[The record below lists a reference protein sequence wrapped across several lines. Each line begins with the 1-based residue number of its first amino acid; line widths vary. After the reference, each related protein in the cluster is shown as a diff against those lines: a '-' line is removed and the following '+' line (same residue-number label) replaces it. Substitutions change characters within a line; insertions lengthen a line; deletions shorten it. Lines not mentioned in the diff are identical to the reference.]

1 MNYSI
6 NPELKIFENMK
17 KNNKLFHAFLFYGN
31 KKTDIFTPAFQ
42 AIKIL
47 ISDKKDQY
55 KNAIKIEDLNYP
67 DLTLIK
73 PENNFISKNEII
85 LATLNKLQETSLVKD
100 KLKILFI
107 QDVDQASLHSLN
119 ALLKF
124 IEEPTKNTVIIMTTN
139 RISKVI
145 STIKSRTQNIYIKPK
160 PNQYLIDS
168 LKQEKQFEGYEEILI
183 SIYGNNK
190 QKIEDNFEL
199 FKKDFKD
206 LMKSLEEI
214 KINKESLRTMLHLKL
229 NKKNYENIVNILE
242 ILFLELAKKEIVVFK
257 NYQKLMNSF
266 SSLNFNLET
275 ILVAGNDLKSSI
287 NKHGNFA
294 LQKEKYLIAL
304 ESSFDV

>member
-6 NPELKIFENMK
+6 SPELKIFDNMK

-31 KKTDIFTPAFQ
+31 KKTDIFTPALQ

-47 ISDKKDQY
+47 ISDKNDQY
-55 KNAIKIEDLNYP
+55 KNIIKIEDLNYP
-67 DLTLIK
+67 DLTIIK

-107 QDVDQASLHSLN
+107 QDVDLASLHSLN

-124 IEEPTKNTVIIMTTN
+124 IEEPTKNTIIIMTTN
-139 RISKVI
+139 RINKVI

-168 LKQEKQFEGYEEILI
+168 LKQEKKFEGYEEILI

-190 QKIEDNFEL
+190 EKIENNFEL
-199 FKKDFKD
+199 LEKDFKD
-206 LMKSLEEI
+206 LIKSLEEI

-242 ILFLELAKKEIVVFK
+242 ILFLELTKKEIVVFK
-257 NYQKLMNSF
+257 NYQKLINNF
-266 SSLNFNLET
+266 KLLNFNLET
-275 ILVAGNDLKSSI
+275 ILVAGNDFKHAI
-287 NKHGNFA
+287 NHHGNFA
-294 LQKEKYLIAL
+294 LQKEKYLITL
-304 ESSFDV
+304 ESAFDV

>member
-1 MNYSI
+1 MDYSI

-17 KNNKLFHAFLFYGN
+17 KNKKLFHAFLFYGN

-55 KNAIKIEDLNYP
+55 KNAIKLEDLNYP

-73 PENNFISKNEII
+73 PENNFISKSEII
-85 LATLNKLQETSLVKD
+85 LVTLNKLQETSLVKD

-107 QDVDQASLHSLN
+107 QDVDLASLHSLN

-124 IEEPTKNTVIIMTTN
+124 IEEPTKNTIIIMTTN

-183 SIYGNNK
+183 SIYGNNR
-190 QKIEDNFEL
+190 QKIEDNFEPL
-199 FKKDFKD
+199 KKDFND
-206 LMKSLEEI
+206 LIKSLEEI

-242 ILFLELAKKEIVVFK
+242 ILFLELTKKEIVVFT
-257 NYQKLMNSF
+257 NHQKLINSF
-266 SSLNFNLET
+266 SLLNFNFET
-275 ILVAGNDLKSSI
+275 ILVAGNDLKSAI
-287 NKHGNFA
+287 NNYGNFA